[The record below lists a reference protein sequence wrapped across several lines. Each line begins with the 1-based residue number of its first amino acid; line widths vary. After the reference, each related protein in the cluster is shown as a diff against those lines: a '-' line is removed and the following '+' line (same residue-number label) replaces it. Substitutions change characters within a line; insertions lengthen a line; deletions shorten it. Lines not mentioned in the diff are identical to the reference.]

1 MSIVPQDWFIV
12 QAVSL
17 NTGRSGGVAQGLDQ
31 IVDVFIHV
39 NIIVCNI
46 RFECQSSV
54 FLEFDFLPAGGWSCF
69 RFQNGSGFVCRNIA
83 RHLQGCHLVRD
94 VVFLAGC
101 RQSSA
106 GIAAT
111 VCVVTDVGIG
121 TIVPVFTSVGIVG
134 FPVVAS
140 QTVTAL
146 PNGVNGNI
154 FQVAAV
160 TRIIDPINVWAD
172 GFLFSS
178 QIDSNRH
185 IIAASCV
192 RRDSAHGIHG
202 NLCQTGDG
210 E

>member
-1 MSIVPQDWFIV
+1 MLFFWQ
-12 QAVSL
+12 
-17 NTGRSGGVAQGLDQ
+17 VADNL
-31 IVDVFIHV
+31 
-39 NIIVCNI
+39 
-46 RFECQSSV
+46 
-54 FLEFDFLPAGGWSCF
+54 LP
-69 RFQNGSGFVCRNIA
+69 
-83 RHLQGCHLVRD
+83 
-94 VVFLAGC
+94 
-101 RQSSA
+101 
-106 GIAAT
+106 AAT

-146 PNGVNGNI
+146 PNGVNSNI
-154 FQVAAV
+154 FQIAAV

-192 RRDSAHGIHG
+192 CRDSAHGIHG
-202 NLCQTGDG
+202 NL
-210 E
+210 